1 MKSIF
6 RILIIALIGVSIAIL
21 IEMLLLYSQNKAVG
35 FTISDLG
42 EYSIVFFITSFLVY
56 FQHRKRKK
64 KAAKLVLRLFNF
76 QINLFDL

>member
-64 KAAKLVLRLFNF
+64 RKPQN
-76 QINLFDL
+76 